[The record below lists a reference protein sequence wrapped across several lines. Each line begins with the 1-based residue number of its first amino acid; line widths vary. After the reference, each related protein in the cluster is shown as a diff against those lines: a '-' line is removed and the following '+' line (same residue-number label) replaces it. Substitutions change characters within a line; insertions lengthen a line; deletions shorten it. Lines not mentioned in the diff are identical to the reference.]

1 MVKYAGNIIRVARGR
16 DVTPGALMCV
26 LYLSI
31 AKEFVRGA
39 KFSWWSDPVESRTTR
54 LIQCLFVL
62 YLSLISIITM
72 DYDDDYDRCRE
83 ELTDE
88 EEVRP
93 KKKSNSSTKNKITS
107 KSSSKS
113 KTKPKRKVREP
124 EETEAEENP
133 EAEEGADEEEEED
146 EMAKLD
152 EKIGF
157 MGGGMMAYAIA
168 SGMVNRGIVK
178 PNQILASGPHP
189 ENLERWKEMGAAYTT
204 ENEDVSK

>member
-1 MVKYAGNIIRVARGR
+1 MK
-16 DVTPGALMCV
+16 
-26 LYLSI
+26 
-31 AKEFVRGA
+31 
-39 KFSWWSDPVESRTTR
+39 
-54 LIQCLFVL
+54 
-62 YLSLISIITM
+62 M
-72 DYDDDYDRCRE
+72 DYEDDYEGTRG

-93 KKKSNSSTKNKITS
+93 KKSKTKSAKTKSSSHS
-107 KSSSKS
+107 KSSSSSRGSKS
-113 KTKPKRKVREP
+113 KSRKAES
-124 EETEAEENP
+124 ETEAEQEP
-133 EAEEGADEEEEED
+133 DPDADEEDE

-189 ENLERWKEMGAAYTT
+189 ENLEKWKEMGASYTT
-204 ENEDVSK
+204 ENEDVSIGNGGGFIRHKIILLKDSYFSPGDFDLKSTLTRQNSLESPP

>member
-1 MVKYAGNIIRVARGR
+1 
-16 DVTPGALMCV
+16 
-26 LYLSI
+26 
-31 AKEFVRGA
+31 
-39 KFSWWSDPVESRTTR
+39 
-54 LIQCLFVL
+54 
-62 YLSLISIITM
+62 M

-83 ELTDE
+83 ELSE
-88 EEVRP
+88 EEQVRP
-93 KKKSNSSTKNKITS
+93 KKS
-107 KSSSKS
+107 KGKAKAKPKGSKRSSKAAA
-113 KTKPKRKVREP
+113 EEQ
-124 EETEAEENP
+124 EETEGEA
-133 EAEEGADEEEEED
+133 EAEEE

-204 ENEDVSK
+204 ENEDVSMGESWD

>member
-1 MVKYAGNIIRVARGR
+1 
-16 DVTPGALMCV
+16 
-26 LYLSI
+26 
-31 AKEFVRGA
+31 
-39 KFSWWSDPVESRTTR
+39 
-54 LIQCLFVL
+54 
-62 YLSLISIITM
+62 M

-88 EEVRP
+88 EVVQP
-93 KKKSNSSTKNKITS
+93 KKKS
-107 KSSSKS
+107 SSSKS
-113 KTKPKRKVREP
+113 KSQSQGQSSKAKSSKPKSKSSRKVKEP
-124 EETEAEENP
+124 EETEAEP
-133 EAEEGADEEEEED
+133 EPEEEDERPRRRREEEEEED
-146 EMAKLD
+146 EEEDMAKLD

-204 ENEDVSK
+204 ENEDVSYFKLYLLPRGSI